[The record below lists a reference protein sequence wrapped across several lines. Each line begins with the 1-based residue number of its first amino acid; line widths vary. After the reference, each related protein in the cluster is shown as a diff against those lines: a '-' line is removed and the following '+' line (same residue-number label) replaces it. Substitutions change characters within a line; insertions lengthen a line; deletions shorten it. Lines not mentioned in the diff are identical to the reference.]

1 MAMALACRSAG
12 RDGRSFAFLAYAFA
26 ISIWFR
32 DRPLV
37 TVALMGPEIVAFL
50 TVAAKTTRGGWRW
63 RWGDDD

>member
-1 MAMALACRSAG
+1 MVT
-12 RDGRSFAFLAYAFA
+12 FAFLAYAFA

-37 TVALMGPEIVAFL
+37 TVALMGPAIVAFL
-50 TVAAKTTRGGWRW
+50 TVAAKTTR